1 MSCRQE
7 DAERKDMTKTTLIIM
22 AAGIGSR
29 FGKGIKQ
36 LEKIGPNGE
45 ILMDYSIYDA
55 REAGFDKVVFII
67 RKDIEAEFRSVIGN
81 RIEKDIEVEYVFQE
95 LSDIPKGF
103 TVPSDRVKPWG
114 TGHAILCCKKAVETP
129 FVIINADD
137 YYGKTSFKSIHEYLV
152 TEHEKMAPID
162 LCMAGFILEN
172 TLSKNGTVTRGI
184 CEVDTHGYLK
194 KVTETVGIGKN
205 ANGDIEYPGDE
216 GSVKL
221 LSDSYVSMNMWGGYP
236 DFIEQLEE
244 GFSDFLHRLFEAEK
258 NGRNARK
265 EFLLPVYI
273 DELLRKKQASVKVLE
288 TMDRWFG
295 ITYKEDKAEV
305 VEEIGK
311 IAADGKYSRLKKN
324 SGQV

>member
-1 MSCRQE
+1 M
-7 DAERKDMTKTTLIIM
+7 AETTLIVM

-45 ILMDYSIYDA
+45 TLMDYSIYDA
-55 REAGFDKVVFII
+55 MEAGFDKVVFII
-67 RKDIEAEFRSVIGN
+67 RKDIEAEFKSTVGN

-95 LSDIPKGF
+95 LDNLPLGYS
-103 TVPSDRVKPWG
+103 VPSDRIKPWG
-114 TGHAILCCKKAVETP
+114 TGHAILCCRGIVNTP

-137 YYGKTSFKSIHEYLV
+137 YYGKSSFQSIHEYLV
-152 TEHEKMAPID
+152 TEHEKMAKLD

-184 CEVDTHGYLK
+184 CEVDVAGYLK
-194 KVTETVGIGKN
+194 KVSETVGIGKN
-205 ANGDIEYPGDE
+205 AQGDIEYMTDE

-236 DFIEQLEE
+236 DFIEQLRE
-244 GFSDFLHRLFEAEK
+244 GFSEFLDRLFEAERS
-258 NGRNARK
+258 GRKVRS

-273 DELLRKKQASVKVLE
+273 DELLRQKRASVKVLE
-288 TMDRWFG
+288 TKDRWFG

-305 VEEIGK
+305 EKEIRKMTEEGRI
-311 IAADGKYSRLKKN
+311 
-324 SGQV
+324 

>member
-1 MSCRQE
+1 M
-7 DAERKDMTKTTLIIM
+7 AGTTLIIM

-36 LEKIGPNGE
+36 LEKIGPEGE

-55 REAGFDKVVFII
+55 MEAGFDKVVFII
-67 RKDIEAEFRSVIGN
+67 RKDIEGEFRSIIGN
-81 RIEKDIEVEYVFQE
+81 RIEKNIKVEYVFQE
-95 LSDIPKGF
+95 LDDLPTGF
-103 TVPSDRVKPWG
+103 AVPDGRIKPWG
-114 TGHAILCCKKAVETP
+114 TGHAILCCRSIVDTP

-137 YYGKTSFKSIHEYLV
+137 YYGKSSFRNIHEYL
-152 TEHEKMAPID
+152 TSEHNKKAPID

-184 CEVDTHGYLK
+184 CEVDSDGYLS
-194 KVTETVGIGKN
+194 KVTETVGIAKN
-205 ANGDIEYPGDE
+205 DRGEIEYQGSE
-216 GSVKL
+216 GSVRL
-221 LSDSYVSMNMWGGYP
+221 MPDSYVSMNMWGGYP

-244 GFSDFLHRLFEAEK
+244 GFSEFLGRLFEAEK
-258 NGRNARK
+258 NRVSVRQ

-273 DELLRKKQASVKVLE
+273 DELLRQKKASVKVLE

-305 VEEIGK
+305 EEEIGK
-311 IAADGKYSRLKKN
+311 IVDEGKYSKL
-324 SGQV
+324 